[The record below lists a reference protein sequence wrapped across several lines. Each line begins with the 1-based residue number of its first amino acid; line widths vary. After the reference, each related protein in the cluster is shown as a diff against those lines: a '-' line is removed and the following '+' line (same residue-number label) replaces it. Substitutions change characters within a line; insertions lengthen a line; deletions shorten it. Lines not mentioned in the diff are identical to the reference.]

1 MEKFDVVI
9 LGAGGMGSSALYHL
23 ARKGKRVCAIDQFNP
38 PHDRGSSHGQTRI
51 IRQAYYEHPNYVP
64 LLKRSYQLWEEL
76 ERESGHSLFE
86 RCGLLVAGSGESAV
100 IRGQEVCYREHDLPH
115 EILDSE
121 QVSSRYPGI
130 HLHKDYMAY
139 FDPIGGFLRV
149 EQCIENHLLLAQQA
163 GATLYSGETVTD
175 WAQDG
180 EGVVVKTNL
189 RQIAADRLV
198 IASGAWAAPL
208 LQELDVTTRVIRKV
222 LFWYHGENLIEFK
235 LGKMPCFLVGK
246 DDMIFYGFPA
256 IDPWGLKVAE
266 HTTSTDSE
274 LIDPYLLNNE
284 LTESDRQSVDTFVDE
299 FFPKFKAKLSRH
311 TTCMYTMTPDEHF
324 VVDIHP
330 NYSSVVIAA
339 GFSGHGFKFS
349 SVIGEILSDLAIEGI
364 TSQPID
370 FLGLN
375 RFS

>member
-1 MEKFDVVI
+1 MENYDVVI
-9 LGAGGMGSSALYHL
+9 LGAGAMGSSALYHL
-23 ARKGKRVCAIDQFNP
+23 AKKGKRVCAVDQFNP
-38 PHDRGSSHGQTRI
+38 PHDRGSSHGETRI

-76 ERESGHSLFE
+76 ERESDTSLFE
-86 RCGLLVAGSGESAV
+86 RCGLLIAGSEGSSV
-100 IRGQEVCYREHDLPH
+100 IRGQEACYREHDLPH

-121 QVSSRYPGI
+121 QVSFRYPGI

-149 EQCIENHLLLAQQA
+149 EQCVENHLRLARQA
-163 GATLYSGETVTD
+163 GGILYSGETVTD
-175 WAQDG
+175 WAQHG

-208 LQELDVTTRVIRKV
+208 LQELDVTTKVIRKV
-222 LFWYHGENLIEFK
+222 LFWYHGEDLIEFN

-256 IDPWGLKVAE
+256 MNPWGLKVAE
-266 HTTSTDSE
+266 HTTYTDSE
-274 LIDPYLLNNE
+274 VIDPYLLNNE
-284 LTESDRQSVDTFVDE
+284 LTDSDRQSVDTFVDE
-299 FFPKFKAKLSRH
+299 FFPKFQAKLSRH

-324 VVDIHP
+324 VVDFHP
-330 NYSSVVIAA
+330 NYSSVVLAA

-349 SVIGEILSDLAIEGI
+349 SVIGEILSDLAIEGT

>member
-1 MEKFDVVI
+1 M
-9 LGAGGMGSSALYHL
+9 
-23 ARKGKRVCAIDQFNP
+23 
-38 PHDRGSSHGQTRI
+38 
-51 IRQAYYEHPNYVP
+51 
-64 LLKRSYQLWEEL
+64 
-76 ERESGHSLFE
+76 
-86 RCGLLVAGSGESAV
+86 
-100 IRGQEVCYREHDLPH
+100 
-115 EILDSE
+115 LDSE
-121 QVSSRYPGI
+121 QVSFRYPGI

-149 EQCIENHLLLAQQA
+149 EQCVENHLRLARQA
-163 GATLYSGETVTD
+163 GGILYSGETVTD
-175 WAQDG
+175 WAQHG

-208 LQELDVTTRVIRKV
+208 LQELHVTTKVIRKV
-222 LFWYHGENLIEFK
+222 LLWYHGEDLIEFN

-256 IDPWGLKVAE
+256 MNPWGLKVAE
-266 HTTSTDSE
+266 HTTYTDSE
-274 LIDPYLLNNE
+274 VIDPYLLNNE
-284 LTESDRQSVDTFVDE
+284 LTGSDRQSVDTFVDE
-299 FFPKFKAKLSRH
+299 FFPKFQAKLSRH

-324 VVDIHP
+324 VVDFHP
-330 NYSSVVIAA
+330 NYSSVVLAA

-349 SVIGEILSDLAIEGI
+349 SVIGEILSDLAIEGT